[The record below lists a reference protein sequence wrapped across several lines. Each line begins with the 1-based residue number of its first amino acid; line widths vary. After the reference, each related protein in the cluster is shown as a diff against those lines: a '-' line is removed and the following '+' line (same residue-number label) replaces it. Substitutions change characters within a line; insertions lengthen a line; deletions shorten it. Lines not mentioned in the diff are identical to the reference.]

1 MRTHMREIHCLE
13 WSAACRKEEVLVI
26 SQILNNNVAVVKKG
40 KNEMIVFSRGISFRK
55 KAGQSIQ
62 KSEIEKTYV
71 LDSKDMLEHFSYL
84 LANTK
89 EEYLDITSEIIE
101 AGEKELGQKMS
112 DYLYLTILDHIDFAL
127 KRAKKGQF
135 IQSPLAWEVK
145 KFYPVHFEIGLYAL
159 QLIKRQF
166 GIEFPEDEAVS
177 IALHFVNIQ
186 PDKKN
191 LNETIQ
197 AMKVLK
203 DILTIIQYH
212 YRIYL
217 DESSLNYAR
226 LVTHLRYLIQRLFE
240 ERLYDDNDVELN
252 QQVQTLY
259 PEAYGCVRKIST
271 YVKNSFQ
278 IQLSVDEETYLVLHI
293 HRVTNRINR
302 EENRYEV

>member
-1 MRTHMREIHCLE
+1 MREIHCLE